1 MYSVLSLI
9 PWIEQQREKRAG
21 FYFFMTRKRVRLLPR
36 PAGLSLA
43 GSTSGYSS
51 WAPGSS
57 GTSAVKARCTLITL
71 GCADTL
77 LGRTPN
83 SLQVERPES
92 LTDTAKEHTA
102 EPWTQRWYGTY
113 PSRVICSFS
122 CFKARGPAG
131 TSSCDMAFRID
142 SLDDPACKQTASKI
156 CISTQ
161 HWYLKKSVLHCRTPT
176 PKFHIILI
184 ARGKVLSE
192 QHVRD
197 RAVPTSSSSSLS
209 STRELLLSFG
219 GANGA
224 AASYT
229 AALEPF
235 PIWLPIM

>member
-1 MYSVLSLI
+1 
-9 PWIEQQREKRAG
+9 
-21 FYFFMTRKRVRLLPR
+21 MTRKRVRLLPR

-92 LTDTAKEHTA
+92 LMNTANEHTA
-102 EPWTQRWYGTY
+102 EPWTQRWYVTY

-131 TSSCDMAFRID
+131 TSSCDMAFKID
-142 SLDDPACKQTASKI
+142 SLDDPACKQTASKVS
-156 CISTQ
+156 ISTQ
-161 HWYLKKSVLHCRTPT
+161 EWYLKKKTCS
-176 PKFHIILI
+176 I
-184 ARGKVLSE
+184 AERLPRSS
-192 QHVRD
+192 
-197 RAVPTSSSSSLS
+197 TSS
-209 STRELLLSFG
+209 
-219 GANGA
+219 
-224 AASYT
+224 
-229 AALEPF
+229 
-235 PIWLPIM
+235 W